1 MKKKHIVIAIY
12 FLYMAVLF
20 VVCAH
25 YDLMAEKAVSKGFN
39 GLGENLQAIFSFMSV
54 SYLTSTV
61 FLVIAYSVYS
71 RFSFLFSLLSPFFT
85 AFSFVIVGLALNFI
99 LWITQLGEA
108 INDFQKFFIIA
119 TMSSMITMFW
129 LLKDM
134 FTDKSVKKDMMFEKY

>member
-99 LWITQLGEA
+99 LWITQLGEG

>member
-39 GLGENLQAIFSFMSV
+39 GLGENLQAIFSFMSI

>member
-39 GLGENLQAIFSFMSV
+39 GLGENLQAIFSFMSI

-71 RFSFLFSLLSPFFT
+71 RFSFLFSLLSPFIS

-119 TMSSMITMFW
+119 AISSLITMFW